1 MKKQLHQRVD
11 TDYVKHILGKH
22 LSQGFPVEECIR
34 SLKVSRSR
42 FYELL
47 SLYRANPEGF
57 SIEYK
62 RESKRRIS
70 VDIQRVIIDELKK
83 DKELIDDI
91 DIPINRYNY
100 SYLRERISEEKGIEV
115 SLPTI
120 IKIAK
125 ENGFYIE
132 RRRQKVHDR
141 EVITSY
147 VGELIQHDTSHHLF
161 APLSNT
167 KWYLITSIDDYSR
180 AILYAKLV
188 ERETSWAQIMAIK
201 ELVLKNGLPLR
212 YYVDNH
218 SIFRFVRGRDIVWV
232 EKKKTTD
239 EVVPQWRQ
247 VLTDLNID
255 VTYALSP
262 QAKGKIERPFRW
274 LQDHMIRTCVR
285 KEVTGIKEAQDIL
298 DEEVE
303 RYNYKLIHTTTR
315 EVPMIRFKRA
325 KEENKTMFR
334 EFRIRHPYTEMK
346 DIFCLRY
353 NRVVNGYRRVKF
365 NNIEIGVSGVPV
377 GERVEIR
384 ISIDE
389 ARRTGEM
396 KVWYRMKVVGK
407 KEVKVEDLGMSTFE
421 V

>member
-1 MKKQLHQRVD
+1 MKKQLHQRCEA
-11 TDYVKHILGKH
+11 DYVRFILGKYV
-22 LSQGFPVEECIR
+22 SQRFPVDKCIR
-34 SLKVSRSR
+34 CLNIGRSR

-47 SLYRANPEGF
+47 FLYKADPDGF

-62 RESKRRIS
+62 RRPMRRIS
-70 VDIQRVIIDELKK
+70 WDIQKVIIDELKK
-83 DKELIDDI
+83 EKELIDDI

-100 SYLRERISEEKGIEV
+100 SYVRNKVNEENGINV

-132 RRRQKVHDR
+132 RRRHRVHDR

-201 ELVLKNGLPLR
+201 GLVLKYGLPLR

-239 EVVPQWRQ
+239 EVAPQWRQ
-247 VLTDLNID
+247 VLMDLNID
-255 VTYALSP
+255 VSYALSP
-262 QAKGKIERPFRW
+262 QAKGKVERPFRW
-274 LQDHMIRTCVR
+274 LQDHMVRTCVR
-285 KEVTGIKEAQDIL
+285 KGITDIREAQSIL
-298 DEEVE
+298 DKEVE
-303 RYNYKLIHTTTR
+303 RYNHIQVHTTTK
-315 EVPMIRFKRA
+315 EIPMIRFRRA
-325 KEENKTMFR
+325 RGDEKSMFR
-334 EFRIRHPYTEMK
+334 EFRIKHPYTDTR

-353 NRVVNGYRRVKF
+353 NRIVNGYRRVKF
-365 NNIEIGVSGVPV
+365 NNIEIGVSGVSV
-377 GERVEIR
+377 GEKVEIR
-384 ISIDE
+384 VSIDE
-389 ARRTGEM
+389 GCGIGEM
-396 KVWYRMKVVGK
+396 KVWYRMKVIGK